1 MKNNW
6 VILGLVAVG
15 AYLIYK
21 KMNTDNGNGKEIA
34 PPPVGNTKPPVNTS
48 TYGGS
53 LPSERGQSNKYLPNG
68 CPTKETLARTR
79 YSQAQMDKFRALG
92 CLDN

>member
-21 KMNTDNGNGKEIA
+21 KMSKPTDNGNGKEIA
-34 PPPVGNTKPPVNTS
+34 PPPVGSKPPIS
-48 TYGGS
+48 
-53 LPSERGQSNKYLPNG
+53 PR
-68 CPTKETLARTR
+68 PTGTTTEQVVIQEEL
-79 YSQAQMDKFRALG
+79 
-92 CLDN
+92 